1 MKKIV
6 ILISLLLLSGC
17 CKSTPT
23 KEVEEYFTK
32 YQTNRININLD
43 NIIDFKD
50 YSEEQKEEFLNIM
63 KNNYQNLVYTIKEE
77 TINAD
82 KAIVVT
88 EIEVYDYSKKLEE
101 IERYKEENLI
111 EFMKDGYYSESKYI
125 DYKIKKLKE
134 VEERI
139 KYTLEIPVSKVD
151 KKWYVGE
158 LTKEYKE
165 KINGIYKY

>member
-6 ILISLLLLSGC
+6 ILISLVLLSGC
-17 CKSTPT
+17 YKSTPT

-111 EFMKDGYYSESKYI
+111 EFIKDGYYSESKYI

-158 LTKEYKE
+158 LTKEYEE